1 MIFSLYFKNRD
12 RSLLGYLFH
21 IHGYNRIETDR
32 ADIVI
37 GIENGNT
44 VWRLVK
50 NQPDAINDLI
60 SMLKEKKYSVFHATI
75 TPVNPDLD
83 GGHTINH
90 YSSPSWRYAC
100 NAIQFEFADELRTN
114 VDKRAKLTVD
124 MAECIFQF
132 VSKYLRNV

>member
-21 IHGYNRIETDR
+21 IHGYNRIETDQ

-44 VWRLVK
+44 VWRLQK

-60 SMLKEKKYSVFHATI
+60 DMLKNHSVFRATI
-75 TPVNPDLD
+75 SPVNPDLD
-83 GGHTINH
+83 EGYIIKH
-90 YSSPSWRYAC
+90 YSNKKWRIHLMQYDLNSPMNY
-100 NAIQFEFADELRTN
+100 
-114 VDKRAKLTVD
+114 KL
-124 MAECIFQF
+124 M
-132 VSKYLRNV
+132 

>member
-60 SMLKEKKYSVFHATI
+60 DMLNIVYFVQ
-75 TPVNPDLD
+75 
-83 GGHTINH
+83 
-90 YSSPSWRYAC
+90 
-100 NAIQFEFADELRTN
+100 QFLRSFRILMKDILLIIIVIRN
-114 VDKRAKLTVD
+114 GV
-124 MAECIFQF
+124 CI
-132 VSKYLRNV
+132 